1 MWNTVRV
8 REWLKRGRE
17 RRKVKRVTQL
27 VQEQI
32 VPTHSLTYLLTYSLT
47 RSLTHT
53 THTKKNGRRAT
64 MGNDERTA
72 NNTTA
77 LLGSVLRTG

>member
-17 RRKVKRVTQL
+17 RRKVKRVTLL

-32 VPTHSLTYLLTYSLT
+32 VPTHSLTHLLTH
-47 RSLTHT
+47 SLTHT
-53 THTKKNGRRAT
+53 TPTKKNGRRAT